1 MTLIIMHFILGLVTY
16 QAVDKEKTY
25 IQLSFEDPHLHFIE
39 FNSIELWM
47 IYFLMLPAVPA
58 VIDKDT
64 NHYVCNRN
72 LQLAV
77 ERLDEWHVLALE

>member
-1 MTLIIMHFILGLVTY
+1 MTLIIMDFILGLFTY

-25 IQLSFEDPHLHFIE
+25 TQLSSEDSHFPFVE

-77 ERLDEWHVLALE
+77 EKLDEWHVLAFE